1 MQKPKGL
8 FCFSPEVM
16 IGTFIIEILL
26 AVYTIIRYKM
36 TTISRLAVATFVCL
50 AVFQLAEFQVCAIA
64 WVDPMVASRVGYVAI
79 TLLPAL
85 GMHFIHTIVGKTNR
99 LRIGMGYF
107 IAAVFSAFFLIAGDA
122 LTGNACQ
129 GNYAIFDVAPG
140 SIWVYTLYYYGF
152 LVAGVALCLQFAR
165 GAKPHIRKALA
176 WFAVGY
182 LAFMV
187 PTTVVNIIDPS
198 TIEGIPSIMCGF
210 AVLFALI
217 LGLKVLPQ
225 IAKKR

>member
-16 IGTFIIEILL
+16 FGTFVIEIFL
-26 AVYTIIRYKM
+26 AIYTIVRYKM
-36 TTISRLAVATFVCL
+36 TTVSRLAVATFVCL
-50 AVFQLAEFQVCAIA
+50 AVFQLAEFQVCAAA
-64 WVDPMVASRVGYVAI
+64 WIDPMVASRIGYVAI

-85 GMHFIHTIVGKTNR
+85 GIHFIYAIAGKTKR
-99 LRIGMGYF
+99 LRVGAGYL
-107 IAAVFSAFFLIAGDA
+107 IATVFSIFFLTAGDA
-122 LTGNACQ
+122 LTGNVCQ
-129 GNYAIFDVAPG
+129 GNYVIFDVAPG
-140 SIWVYTLYYYGF
+140 SVWAYTLYYYGF
-152 LVAGVALCLQFAR
+152 LITGIMLCLQLAR
-165 GAKPHIRKALA
+165 SAKPRVRSALG
-176 WFAVGY
+176 WFAGGY

-225 IAKKR
+225 IAKKQ

>member
-16 IGTFIIEILL
+16 LGTFIIEIFL
-26 AVYTIIRYKM
+26 ALYTIIRYKM

-50 AVFQLAEFQVCAIA
+50 AVFQLAEFQVCALA

-85 GMHFIHTIVGKTNR
+85 GIHFIYAIAGQTNK
-99 LRIGMGYF
+99 LRIGAGYL
-107 IAAVFSAFFLIAGDA
+107 IAAVFSAFFLMAGDS
-122 LTGNACQ
+122 LTGHVCQ
-129 GNYAIFDVAPG
+129 GNYVIFDVAPG
-140 SIWVYTLYYYGF
+140 SIWAYTLYYYGF
-152 LVAGVALCLQFAR
+152 LVAGIALCLQFAR
-165 GAKPHIRKALA
+165 KAKPRIRSALK
-176 WFAVGY
+176 WFAAGY
-182 LAFMV
+182 LVFVV
-187 PTTVVNIIDPS
+187 PTTLVNIIDPS

-217 LGLKVLPQ
+217 LGIKVLPQ